1 MTSCVQEPERQIH
14 LGDLALSPQP
24 SRTRCF
30 YHYSSGTLPRFR
42 CGVMSCV
49 LFTTK
54 DLVRKKHPC
63 QVKYPIGLEP
73 EISRKLGKIPET
85 SLPPFCWMLHTGPT
99 CQGTIRARILC
110 PPLTLP
116 TSPSLVEVSV
126 PPAPSQLLSGLP
138 RPPPQLS
145 FALRLALPTRGS
157 SLLDFPHGTHPH
169 VPPPPDPLL
178 CSVHGTIP
186 VVAFLGAIQKAY
198 PVLPRTFSGH
208 PESMPVLPRTFSN
221 LDMLRWL
228 LFSHSSLRI
237 PNFSTACNV
246 IFSTLVSALAA
257 SIFF

>member
-138 RPPPQLS
+138 RPPPALLCPSLGSAHQRL
-145 FALRLALPTRGS
+145 FAARLPTWHPSSRPPTPRPPAVLGPWYYPSGGLPGS
-157 SLLDFPHGTHPH
+157 
-169 VPPPPDPLL
+169 
-178 CSVHGTIP
+178 
-186 VVAFLGAIQKAY
+186 
-198 PVLPRTFSGH
+198 H
-208 PESMPVLPRTFSN
+208 PES
-221 LDMLRWL
+221 
-228 LFSHSSLRI
+228 
-237 PNFSTACNV
+237 
-246 IFSTLVSALAA
+246 VSCTP
-257 SIFF
+257 